1 LPEAYES
8 RYVSFD
14 FLKNWVVT
22 LSIVGWKLA
31 QPAPQPLTNVAEEL
45 ALHAI
50 IEDAVNRAVDG
61 EPPHPEAEEPL
72 RDLYDAAFED
82 TDFLVLFDLKDS
94 DDLVDLTQ
102 EGKWV

>member
-8 RYVSFD
+8 RYASFD

-22 LSIVGWKLA
+22 LSIVGWRLA
-31 QPAPQPLTNVAEEL
+31 QPAPQPLTNLAEEI

-50 IEDAVNRAVDG
+50 IEDAVSRVVDG

-82 TDFLVLFDLKDS
+82 TDFLSSLI
-94 DDLVDLTQ
+94 
-102 EGKWV
+102 